1 VLKHW
6 AFFFHGT
13 NTRGTVF
20 PLIYNKILERVFAKE
35 KFGPVI
41 EFQQETNCTL
51 TLLFWLE
58 PDLFGNFPKAGFREI
73 NKIAGRKRKHL

>member
-6 AFFFHGT
+6 AFLFHGT

-51 TLLFWLE
+51 TFCLFLVVLARARLVWK
-58 PDLFGNFPKAGFREI
+58 FPKSGI
-73 NKIAGRKRKHL
+73 S